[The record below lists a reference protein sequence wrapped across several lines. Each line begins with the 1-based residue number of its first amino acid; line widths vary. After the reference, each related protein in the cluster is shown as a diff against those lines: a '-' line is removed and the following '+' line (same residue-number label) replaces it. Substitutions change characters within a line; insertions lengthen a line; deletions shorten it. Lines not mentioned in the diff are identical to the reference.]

1 MKKGV
6 DYSKYL
12 GEWVIEC
19 DNEVIA
25 HDVDLRK
32 LFDIMRACKS
42 TPTIMKVPSGD
53 SFFL

>member
-1 MKKGV
+1 MKEV

-19 DNEVIA
+19 DNKVIA
-25 HDVDLRK
+25 HDADLRK
-32 LFDIMRACKS
+32 IADKIEKCKS
-42 TPTIMKVPSGD
+42 TPILTKVPSGD